1 MYFDPVSGWLVALI
15 FDSAITLNEKI
26 TSRPER
32 NYNEK
37 EIRSKNKVLNEDIRR
52 LKKQYALSFPEQ
64 RIKDIKGYIEVVK
77 SSSEIKFGYSDVIID
92 YDNQEYMILLL
103 ENCVALYRGYAKENI
118 NDMNLFEEYSIK
130 ANNYQKG
137 IDKIKQYRNHQNRNT
152 AKDYNVNEK
161 NSNESNGCLILG
173 LLGIGLIAIIVIML
187 HGI

>member
-52 LKKQYALSFPEQ
+52 LKKQYALSSPEQ

-77 SSSEIKFGYSDVIID
+77 SSSEMKFGYSDIVID
-92 YDNQEYMILLL
+92 YDNQEYMISLL
-103 ENCVALYRGYAKENI
+103 ENCVALYRGCAKENL
-118 NDMNLFEEYSIK
+118 NDMKLFEEYSIR

-137 IDKIKQYRNHQNRNT
+137 IDRIKQYRNNQNRNT
-152 AKDYNVNEK
+152 AKEYNINK
-161 NSNESNGCLILG
+161 NSNDSNGCLILG
-173 LLGIGLIAIIVIML
+173 LFGIGIIALIIIML